1 MLYFMKI
8 SRYPKTGA
16 NLSASCWIQ
25 ITNLQSMD
33 ENPQTLFL
41 SVIKCVS
48 QFDYVQISLK
58 TIKLRA
64 C

>member
-1 MLYFMKI
+1 
-8 SRYPKTGA
+8 
-16 NLSASCWIQ
+16 
-25 ITNLQSMD
+25 MD